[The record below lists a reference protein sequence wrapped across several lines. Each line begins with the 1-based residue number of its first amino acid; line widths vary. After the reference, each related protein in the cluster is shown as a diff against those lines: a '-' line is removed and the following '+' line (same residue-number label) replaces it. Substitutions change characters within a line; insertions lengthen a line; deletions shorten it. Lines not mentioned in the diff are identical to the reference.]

1 MSLLIKQQNRYYLM
15 SKGADSIMMP
25 RIKIDVMTMKK
36 VEEDLYKFATDGLR
50 TLMFAKKELN

>member
-1 MSLLIKQQNRYYLM
+1 M